1 MKKRT
6 HIILNPLAG
15 GGKGRQFCKCLI
27 PELEKRFGKD
37 YLIKETSRQGDAII
51 FAREAVESNAGII
64 VAAGGDGTVNEV
76 VNGILTA
83 GRSFTN
89 NADLGI
95 LNCGSGG
102 GLAQTLRLPDS
113 VSDQLDLICESKS
126 QPFDVGFVIYL
137 DKNKNSCERYFVS
150 ECQAGIGG
158 SVVSQVGMKLK
169 HFGGTIAFGLVALS
183 HLVHYK
189 VSEMRL
195 QLDAK
200 TSATKK
206 MIGVTIGN
214 GIYCAGGMQLTP
226 NALTNDGQLD
236 LLGIHEMNLMTRF
249 LNFGKVYS
257 GNHVNSK
264 YFSLTQAKEIYID
277 SGPSVWIEADGELLG
292 RTPCRIGVVPGAIRV
307 RYI

>member
-1 MKKRT
+1 MRKT
-6 HIILNPLAG
+6 TYIILNPAAG
-15 GGKGRQFCKCLI
+15 GGKGKKFCKCLI

-83 GRSFTN
+83 GRSLNDNF
-89 NADLGI
+89 DLGI

-102 GLAQTLRLPDS
+102 GLAQTLGIPDS
-113 VSDQLDLICESKS
+113 VSDQLDLICESKPR
-126 QPFDVGFVIYL
+126 PFDVGFVIYL

-169 HFGGTIAFGLVALS
+169 HFGGKIAFGSVALS

-189 VSEMRL
+189 GSEMRL
-195 QLDAK
+195 RVDAI

-206 MIGVTIGN
+206 MIGITIGN

-226 NALTNDGQLD
+226 NALTDDGQLD
-236 LLGIHEMNLMTRF
+236 LLGIHEMNFMTRF

-264 YFSLTQAKEIYID
+264 YFSLTRAKEIYLD

-292 RTPCRIGVVPGAIRV
+292 KTPCRIGIVPGAIRV
-307 RYI
+307 RYR

>member
-1 MKKRT
+1 MKKGT
-6 HIILNPLAG
+6 HIILNPSAG
-15 GGKGRQFCKCLI
+15 GGKGKKFCKCLI

-83 GRSFTN
+83 GRSLNDNF
-89 NADLGI
+89 DLGI

-102 GLAQTLRLPDS
+102 GLAQTLGIPDS
-113 VSDQLDLICESKS
+113 VSDQLDLICESKPR
-126 QPFDVGFVIYL
+126 PFDVGFVIYL

-169 HFGGTIAFGLVALS
+169 HFGGKIAFGSVALS

-195 QLDAK
+195 QVDAK

-226 NALTNDGQLD
+226 NALTDDGQLD
-236 LLGIHEMNLMTRF
+236 LLGIHEMNFMTRF

-264 YFSLTQAKEIYID
+264 YFSLTRAKEIYLD

-292 RTPCRIGVVPGAIRV
+292 KTPCRIGIVPGAIRV
-307 RYI
+307 RYR